1 MRGSTARQRL
11 GAIAFGVML
20 GVAMVPGSTEAS
32 RGALGAVVTPI
43 PAPPGQMS
51 LVVNSTPHALPAV
64 AVPRHAF
71 FRSMRLSYRRIVRPH
86 IITVGAGPAA
96 TRSVGA
102 RRSADRSLIF
112 AERFPRIDAPHG
124 SILIVRGDNVGFV
137 LFP

>member
-32 RGALGAVVTPI
+32 RGALGAVVTRI
-43 PAPPGQMS
+43 PPLPGRMS

-64 AVPRHAF
+64 AVPPHAS

-96 TRSVGA
+96 RNFPSLKPDERSV
-102 RRSADRSLIF
+102 IF
-112 AERFPRIDAPHG
+112 TERFPRIDAPRG